1 MKGGFMPLS
10 MVNPGE
16 EVTLMAIHAGRGL
29 QSRLHSMGLFP
40 GVKMKIL
47 KGGPGPLIVSVRD
60 TRLALGCGMAHK
72 IMVS

>member
-16 EVTLMAIHAGRGL
+16 EVTLMTIHAGYGL
-29 QSRLHSMGLFP
+29 QSRLFSMGLSP
-40 GVKMKIL
+40 GVKMKVV
-47 KGGPGPLIVSVRD
+47 KGAPGPLVVLVRD

-72 IMVS
+72 IMVR

>member
-1 MKGGFMPLS
+1 MNGGFRPLS

-16 EVTLMAIHAGRGL
+16 EVTLMTIYAGRGL
-29 QSRLHSMGLFP
+29 QSRLHSMGLSP
-40 GVKMKIL
+40 GVKMKVL
-47 KGGPGPLIVSVRD
+47 TSGPGPLIVSVRD